1 MYTDNVLDAI
11 ERVEDAAVVENNEHS
26 VISDIY
32 NAASVALGIILN
44 DDVDITKKDSMD
56 QGWLFSCE
64 DGFLT
69 VNSLAVNFAEE
80 RLDMPI
86 SEDMPILKSC
96 TNYVEGLYNY
106 VAPLN
111 KGVFINNDDVDK
123 IINTLI
129 YGIKNKLGDY
139 EHLTIWKALLAYF
152 IPDSSNDE
160 PTCDAP
166 VSEDDTANNIN
177 DIEEASINNNSV
189 YFNSNDWELSAP
201 KTYSYKGS
209 NSLYPNIITAD
220 DFNLNS
226 LLDMC
231 MSSDFT
237 SDNKAFYIK
246 SEPTSDRKNGASKSF
261 MFLKD
266 GSAVYC
272 VDSVTHK
279 MRELSMSAAGGKD
292 GIVSRPYYYIS
303 FPLAGKSRQL
313 PLHKILAVFAHA
325 EELIAVRNKIGVPL
339 CGLVPNH
346 KNNNGIDNDITNL
359 EWVSPD
365 ENKLHS
371 SAVELLA
378 MADGGSFKYL
388 VDKEHNT
395 DVWVSA
401 KDQWV
406 IPNRNILNFQLSIKD
421 IYKYLETHHITI
433 AGHSIRA
440 IVNIHDFIKFLKSE
454 GVIKEA

>member
-1 MYTDNVLDAI
+1 MFMFKFKKDYDSYINSLLTEHGYASVEEAYSAHPDY
-11 ERVEDAAVVENNEHS
+11 EDAELA
-26 VISDIY
+26 D
-32 NAASVALGIILN
+32 ILN
-44 DDVDITKKDSMD
+44 DDRFNTSFKYYSEADEAQDVLSEQIEAIYNSYKEDISDLYID
-56 QGWLFSCE
+56 I
-64 DGFLT
+64 D
-69 VNSLAVNFAEE
+69 NIE
-80 RLDMPI
+80 R
-86 SEDMPILKSC
+86 S
-96 TNYVEGLYNY
+96 Y
-106 VAPLN
+106 PLN
-111 KGVFINNDDVDK
+111 KRDE
-123 IINTLI
+123 LI
-129 YGIKNKLGDY
+129 ARKEAEIERLVAKRDAEIEDLKAEFIKNNV
-139 EHLTIWKALLAYF
+139 
-152 IPDSSNDE
+152 DSSSDE
-160 PTCDAP
+160 STCN
-166 VSEDDTANNIN
+166 VNKQESSVDTP
-177 DIEEASINNNSV
+177 V
-189 YFNSNDWELSAP
+189 YFNSNDWELAAP
-201 KTYSYKGS
+201 KTYFYKGS
-209 NSLYPNIITAD
+209 NPLYPSTITAD
-220 DFNLNS
+220 DFNLNT
-226 LLDMC
+226 LLDEC
-231 MSSDFT
+231 MKDCFM

-272 VDSVTHK
+272 IDSVSKK

-325 EELIAVRNKIGVPL
+325 EELISQRNKTGVPL

-346 KNNNGIDNDITNL
+346 KDNNGINNNINNL

-378 MADGGSFKYL
+378 MADGGQFKYM
-388 VDKEHNT
+388 VDKEHT
-395 DVWVSA
+395 PDVWVNA

-421 IYKYLETHHITI
+421 IYNYLERHHITI

-440 IVNIHDFIKFLKSE
+440 IVNVFDFINYLKSE
-454 GVIKEA
+454 GIIKEA